1 MAFRGV
7 GVPGGALWEQPSL
20 DGGLR
25 AGGGRL
31 GAGPRSHHWRLGG

>member
-1 MAFRGV
+1 MALRGV
-7 GVPGGALWEQPSL
+7 RVPGGALREQPAL

-31 GAGPRSHHWRLGG
+31 GAGPRGHHWRLGG